1 MVITIMNR
9 LRIIKELMTM
19 ELKQALKSRW
29 LVVYSLLYFI
39 LGLTLSQFSLMGIS
53 YLGLKAVGRITAT
66 LINLSLYLI
75 PLISLMLSSISIVG
89 EKESGITEWI
99 FSEPIGVLEYIL
111 GKFIGLVSAISI
123 ATLLG
128 FGLASWLITS
138 ILPPEDISKYL
149 YFIVIAV
156 LLSSTSVGIG
166 LLISVVTKSRLEALG
181 LTFFTWF
188 TMIFIYDMIVMGL
201 AIAMNLKEQIV
212 FFIAVLNPV
221 ETSRIMMIYSI
232 DPALVFLGPSGI
244 YTARTLGIYLPIVLT
259 SIMITYVF
267 ISLTTAYLL
276 FKRGDK
282 I

>member
-1 MVITIMNR
+1 
-9 LRIIKELMTM
+9 
-19 ELKQALKSRW
+19 
-29 LVVYSLLYFI
+29 
-39 LGLTLSQFSLMGIS
+39 MGIS